1 MKALVLFLNSMFLL
15 LFISVLIAE
24 WGNAAGL
31 LAGMAIVNLLINKVH
46 LRTRHDGH
54 FYTLRVR

>member
-24 WGNAAGL
+24 WGNASGL
-31 LAGMAIVNLLINKVH
+31 LAGIAIVNLLINYVFIFIK
-46 LRTRHDGH
+46 TKGAFADQA
-54 FYTLRVR
+54 